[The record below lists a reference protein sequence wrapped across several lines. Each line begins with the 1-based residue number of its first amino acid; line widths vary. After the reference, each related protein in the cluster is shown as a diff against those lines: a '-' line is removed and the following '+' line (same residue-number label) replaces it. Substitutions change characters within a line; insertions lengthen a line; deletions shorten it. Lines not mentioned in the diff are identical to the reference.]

1 MLAQAGF
8 DEAQIGR
15 DEASGN
21 CRGIVTS
28 GGPHASVGIAL
39 PDQGSSNP
47 PLQAQRSGDCLDLN
61 VQTGADFKGGRDH
74 GGLWRRQT
82 SVETVAAYAAGAP
95 QDPGCTNTA

>member
-1 MLAQAGF
+1 
-8 DEAQIGR
+8 
-15 DEASGN
+15 
-21 CRGIVTS
+21 
-28 GGPHASVGIAL
+28 
-39 PDQGSSNP
+39 
-47 PLQAQRSGDCLDLN
+47 LQAQRSGDCLDLN